1 MTYRNLRLYQF
12 YVHYAQK
19 GNMSG
24 KVYVLK
30 RADEYCLPI
39 DVLTKDIKKEII
51 ICHPQQGPTETAL
64 MLSEGIQAKWE
75 TQ

>member
-1 MTYRNLRLYQF
+1 
-12 YVHYAQK
+12 
-19 GNMSG
+19 MSE

-39 DVLTKDIKKEII
+39 DVLKENIKSKII